1 MEKNNNIE
9 IINVGAMVFLY
20 DKLSDSVLNIESI
33 QHVIQ
38 DHTNPNTICIKMA
51 NGTFTYWKVTTAQFV
66 DLLKEV
72 NLSVQK
78 SNKEGLF
85 KMFDVSE
92 SERSEIEQT
101 LYDGPIPV

>member
-9 IINVGAMVFLY
+9 IINVGTMVFLY
-20 DKLSDSVLNIESI
+20 DTLSDSVVNIRSI
-33 QHVIQ
+33 QHVTQ
-38 DHTNPNTICIKMA
+38 DHTNPNTIWIKMA
-51 NGTFTYWKVTTAQFV
+51 NGLYTYWKISITQFFE
-66 DLLKEV
+66 LLKEV
-72 NLSVQK
+72 NLSVQT

-101 LYDGPIPV
+101 L

>member
-1 MEKNNNIE
+1 MKQNNNIE

-20 DKLSDSVLNIESI
+20 DKLSDSVVNIESI
-33 QHVIQ
+33 QHVAQ
-38 DHTNPNTICIKMA
+38 DHTNPNTVCIKMA
-51 NGTFTYWKVTTAQFV
+51 NGTYTYWKVSIVQFV
-66 DLLKEV
+66 ELLKEV
-72 NLSVQK
+72 NISVQK

-101 LYDGPIPV
+101 LYDGPMPV

>member
-1 MEKNNNIE
+1 MKQNNNIE

-20 DKLSDSVLNIESI
+20 DKLSDSIVNIESI
-33 QHVIQ
+33 QHVAQ
-38 DHTNPNTICIKMA
+38 DHTNPNTVYIKMA
-51 NGTFTYWKVTTAQFV
+51 NGTYTYWKVSIVQFV
-66 DLLKEV
+66 ELLKEV

-92 SERSEIEQT
+92 SEKSEIEQT
-101 LYDGPIPV
+101 LYDGPMPV